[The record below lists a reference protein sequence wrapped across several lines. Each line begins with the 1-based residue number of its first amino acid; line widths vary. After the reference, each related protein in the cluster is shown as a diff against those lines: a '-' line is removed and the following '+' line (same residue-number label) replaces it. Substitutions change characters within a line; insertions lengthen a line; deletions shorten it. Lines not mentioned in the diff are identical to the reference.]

1 MNTIIEQQLSQASFE
16 VFEEFQARIEKENIS
31 KNLNADIALRTDP
44 DIVVKKMAYY
54 IHYETEYDN
63 QFAEDCHKTRR
74 QISRVATALGEMMA
88 NNDFLDT
95 EFEETV

>member
-31 KNLNADIALRTDP
+31 KNLPEMLCIRTDP
-44 DIVVKKMAYY
+44 DQVVMKMAYY
-54 IHYETEYDN
+54 VYYETYTS
-63 QFAEDCHKTRR
+63 QDCHKTRR

-88 NNDFLDT
+88 NNDFMDVWNE
-95 EFEETV
+95 EFEETA